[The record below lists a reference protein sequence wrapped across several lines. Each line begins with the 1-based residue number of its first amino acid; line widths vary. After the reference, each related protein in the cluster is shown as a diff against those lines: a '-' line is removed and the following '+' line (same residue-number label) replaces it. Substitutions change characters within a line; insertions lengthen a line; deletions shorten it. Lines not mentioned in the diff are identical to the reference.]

1 MKEIT
6 RKIILVI
13 LFQGIV
19 FSLGW
24 LDFGSQSVFHIHP
37 LVYLLLEIA
46 IISTIAIPVLQ
57 YASLYMS
64 LLMWALIYIVTL
76 FVRIKI
82 LNLVSFYQVV
92 AIEFLLLEAAVWLSH
107 ALSGTLNEQEKIM
120 RSFVYSV
127 FPGRIL
133 NLQDA
138 EERISLELL
147 RSRRH
152 NRPLTIIV
160 IKSESGVIDR
170 PDHEVLELFAETR
183 IGQIINGQARQTDLI
198 MRDRS
203 GQFII
208 LCPETDF
215 TNSTILAERIQ
226 QAINEKMG
234 VSVSWGVA
242 SFPEEGLT
250 IDGLLYKARLR
261 SLRQAEQTVH
271 IKKTLGEIHREE

>member
-76 FVRIKI
+76 FIRIKI
-82 LNLVSFYQVV
+82 LNLVLFYQVV

-107 ALSGTLNEQEKIM
+107 ALAGTLNEQEKLM

-138 EERISLELL
+138 EDRISLELL

-226 QAINEKMG
+226 QAISEKMG

-271 IKKTLGEIHREE
+271 IKKH

>member
-46 IISTIAIPVLQ
+46 ILSIIAIPVLQ

-64 LLMWALIYIVTL
+64 LLMWALIYLVTL
-76 FVRIKI
+76 FIRIKI
-82 LNLVSFYQVV
+82 LNLALFYQVV

-107 ALSGTLNEQEKIM
+107 ALAGTLHEQEKIM
-120 RSFVYSV
+120 RSFIYSV

-215 TNSTILAERIQ
+215 TNSTVLAERIQ

-271 IKKTLGEIHREE
+271 IKKTFAEVHREE